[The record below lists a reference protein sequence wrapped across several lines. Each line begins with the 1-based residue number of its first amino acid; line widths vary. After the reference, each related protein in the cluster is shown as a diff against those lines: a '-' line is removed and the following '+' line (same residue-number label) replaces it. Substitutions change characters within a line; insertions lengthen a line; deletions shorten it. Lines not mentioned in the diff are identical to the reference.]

1 MRTANN
7 TNSNYTVENLVAKYR
22 NYVKEHCPKT
32 VDGSEWQ
39 DKNGEWHFEEIYT
52 PIHDAADEQLLI
64 TIYTRIKGSDADERV
79 LSSLKEFADEFYR
92 DALTEDEIAFLC
104 NHFSEVISYEF
115 SDRKWIGTF
124 SNYPRPIPE
133 RLKFVKEMV
142 KPVRGSSI
150 YVADS
155 GIGDIAS
162 LYRECFVYGYSGFSG
177 NGEYNNVAWAL
188 GQIRLCFT
196 GIESHIEP
204 WSDRGVDG
212 ILSLPHNG
220 TMDIVVYGAM
230 QHSEF
235 EDFEALYDLLKPT
248 GKMLLFFRD
257 NEVLG
262 RTLHYDFF
270 KQIISDGSIA
280 EIVSIV
286 EDWKDWWGVDRD
298 AIWLVV
304 DKSNNGGVKIV
315 DKNASVITI
324 SSNQLKADILWPSYY
339 LTKRPQTGIP
349 LSDLVYSSNRLDDK
363 KEFKELFHGKY
374 EYEIHNGTE
383 RIALPEKILKMPI
396 PTSSDLS
403 SEYKDANL
411 CAKQLHTV
419 SDPKFDEFRGQI
431 RLIKKQCVL
440 VVGNQANEKKMAL
453 GYVTTVPKGGMAR
466 YEGWA
471 CLYPKEGFDVRY
483 VAAILL
489 MPSVRNQILSICD
502 KVGNWNLPLIL
513 DYIIVP
519 NHTDKE
525 RVSFL
530 AETNYDALLS
540 SQETL
545 KKEIEYYK
553 KSIRL
558 RKHALTQSLSSIE
571 AMFFALNSYR
581 EKHGVLH
588 NEDVISRVK
597 KTTVQE
603 AFEFIA
609 QSLKDMMPALEH
621 IASVEYS
628 FGKSEWIDPEIFIE
642 NYIKKNE
649 KGWLNFKPIIT
660 WKQGH
665 NLATI
670 DIKDPSSGEIIIRK
684 GESLNLFLFPKEALE
699 RVFKN
704 IISNAKAHA
713 FNDKSRNDYQL
724 RFSWH
729 MDGFS
734 LIIEIDNNGSPIPN
748 DRDTDSLLEYGVST
762 DLHNDGHNGIGCNE
776 IDDIMQRYEGKVK
789 IVSLP
794 NEEFP
799 VKYILTFNRSN
810 NIRTLKL

>member
-1 MRTANN
+1 MRTVNN
-7 TNSNYTVENLVAKYR
+7 NFTVENLVAKYR
-22 NYVKEHCPKT
+22 NYVKEHCPQI

-39 DKNGEWHFEEIYT
+39 DKNGEWHFEEIST

-64 TIYTRIKGSDADERV
+64 TIYTRVKGSDADERV
-79 LSSLKEFADEFYR
+79 LSSLKEFADDYYR

-104 NHFSEVISYEF
+104 NHFSEVVSYEF
-115 SDRKWIGTF
+115 SDKKWIGTF

-133 RLKFVKEMV
+133 RLEFVKEMV
-142 KPVRGSSI
+142 KPVHGSSI

-177 NGEYNNVAWAL
+177 NGEFGNVAWAL
-188 GQIRLCFT
+188 GQIRLCLS

-204 WSDRGVDG
+204 WSDRREDG
-212 ILSLPHNG
+212 ILSLPHSG
-220 TMDIVVYGAM
+220 TMDVVIYGVM
-230 QHSEF
+230 QHSEL
-235 EDFEALYDLLKPT
+235 EDFEALYNLLKPT
-248 GKMLLFFRD
+248 GKMLLFLRE

-270 KQIISDGSIA
+270 KRIISDGSIA
-280 EIVSIV
+280 RIVSII
-286 EDWKDWWGVDRD
+286 EDWKDGWGFNRN
-298 AIWLVV
+298 AIWIVV
-304 DKSNNGGVKIV
+304 DKSNNGDVRIV
-315 DKNASVITI
+315 DKNANAISI
-324 SSNQLKADILWPSYY
+324 SSNQLDADILWPSYY

-349 LSDLVYSSNRLDDK
+349 LSDLVYSSNKLDDK

-374 EYEIHNGTE
+374 EYETHNGTE
-383 RIALPEKILKMPI
+383 RIVLPEKILKMPI
-396 PTSSDLS
+396 PTTSDLS

-419 SDPKFDEFRGQI
+419 SDPIFDEYRGQI
-431 RLIKKQCVL
+431 RLIKKPCVL
-440 VVGNQANEKKMAL
+440 VVGNQANEKKMAI
-453 GYVTTVPKGGMAR
+453 GYVTTVPKGRMAR
-466 YEGWA
+466 YEAWA
-471 CLYPKEGFDVRY
+471 CLFPKEGIDVRY
-483 VAAILL
+483 VSAVLL

-513 DYIIVP
+513 DKIIVP

-525 RVSFL
+525 RLAFL

-540 SQETL
+540 SLETQKQET
-545 KKEIEYYK
+545 EYYK

-571 AMFFALNSYR
+571 AMFYTLNSYR
-581 EKHGVLH
+581 EKHGVFH

-609 QSLKDMMPALEH
+609 QCLKDMMPALEH

-649 KGWLNFKPIIT
+649 KGWLNFKPITT

-665 NLATI
+665 NLSTT
-670 DIKDPSSGEIIIRK
+670 DIKDSSSGEIIIRK
-684 GESLNLFLFPKEALE
+684 GDSLNLFLFPQKALE
-699 RVFKN
+699 RIFKN
-704 IISNAKAHA
+704 IISNARAHA
-713 FNDKSRNDYQL
+713 FIDKSRNDYQL
-724 RFSWH
+724 RFSWY

-789 IVSLP
+789 IVSSP
-794 NEEFP
+794 NDEFP

-810 NIRTLKL
+810 NIRTLNL